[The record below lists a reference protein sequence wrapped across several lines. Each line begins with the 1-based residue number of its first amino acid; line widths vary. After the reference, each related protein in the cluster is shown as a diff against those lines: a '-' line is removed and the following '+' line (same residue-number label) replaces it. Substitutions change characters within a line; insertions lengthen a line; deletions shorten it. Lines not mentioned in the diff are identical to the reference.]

1 LNKLPLSTHD
11 FIIYTLNY
19 MELIF
24 QLDKSNIKLISYYL
38 VFIHL

>member
-1 LNKLPLSTHD
+1 
-11 FIIYTLNY
+11 

-24 QLDKSNIKLISYYL
+24 QLDKSNIKLIKYYL